1 MTVRPSL
8 KFLSLLLGLLVTL
21 LFLPAAAS
29 ADIGAK
35 PEMTFDFV
43 YETAEP
49 LTIVAGEQWQC
60 DSPSCANPRVL
71 EEGGPQG
78 FRCTATGCT
87 SVAYGYSDYNRL
99 VIEFSDGVTRESN
112 VFETRSF
119 NNEYRVTVRQDDL
132 QVEWTKGS
140 SNPLVGL
147 LVGVLLS
154 LCFLLVLV
162 VGLVAGVVALLR
174 RRRAAAV

>member
-1 MTVRPSL
+1 MRSSL
-8 KFLSLLLGLLVTL
+8 KFFSLLFGLLVIL
-21 LFLPAAAS
+21 LFVPVVAS

-43 YETAEP
+43 YETAQP

-78 FRCTATGCT
+78 FRCTATSCT

-99 VIEFSDGVTRESN
+99 AIEFSDGVTRESN

-119 NNEYRVTVRQDDL
+119 NNSYRVTVRQDNL
-132 QVEWTKGS
+132 QVEWTAG
-140 SNPLVGL
+140 SNPGTRLA
-147 LVGVLLS
+147 VGVLLA
-154 LCFLLVLV
+154 CACLLL
-162 VGLVAGVVALLR
+162 LVAGLGAVVVILLQ